1 MATRNYI
8 AGPELADAQRVCGV
22 LVDRGYWVTQGYWD
36 GAGDTPQIVQE
47 NCAAS
52 IENLGRFRGSNYVSV
67 KLPALDYD
75 ENLLGTLLDQSDRQ
89 GVPLHFDS
97 LAPEHATSIFSCM
110 RHMASISTRE
120 IGCTLPGRW
129 LRSIKDAD
137 MAVELGATVRVV
149 KGQWDDPE
157 APHGDP
163 RAGCLQVIDRLAG
176 RARCVRVASHDV
188 SLAREA
194 LTRLRNAGTC
204 CELELLYGLPAAPL
218 VSVAED
224 LQVPVRFYVAY
235 GTAYLPYALSNLR
248 TNPKMLMPLV
258 KEAFKRNYLSS
269 IPIHSSS

>member
-8 AGPELADAQRVCGV
+8 AGPEIEDAQRVCAV

-36 GAGDTPQIVQE
+36 GANDTPQIIQR

-52 IENLGRFRGSNYVSV
+52 IEKLGRFPGNNYVSV

-75 ENLLGTLLDQSDRQ
+75 ENLFGTLLDQSDRQ
-89 GVPLHFDS
+89 GIPLHFDS
-97 LAPEHATSIFSCM
+97 LAPGHASNIFSFI
-110 RHMASISTRE
+110 RRIALPSTRE

-129 LRSIKDAD
+129 LRSINDAD
-137 MAVELGATVRVV
+137 MAAEIGAKVRVI

-157 APHGDP
+157 APHRDP
-163 RAGCLQVIDRLAG
+163 QAGFLQVIDRLAG
-176 RARCVRVASHDV
+176 RASCVRVASHDV

-218 VSVAED
+218 ISMAED
-224 LQVPVRFYVAY
+224 LQVPVRFYVAF